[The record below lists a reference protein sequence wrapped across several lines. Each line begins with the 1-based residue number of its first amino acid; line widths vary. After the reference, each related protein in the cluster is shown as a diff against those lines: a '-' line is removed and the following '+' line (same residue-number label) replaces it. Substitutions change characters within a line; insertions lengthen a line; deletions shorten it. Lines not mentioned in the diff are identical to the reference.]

1 MSQRSAVPESSR
13 KNRYWA
19 VAALV
24 LVAVAGAYWY
34 FSGSS
39 GAAKKS
45 AGPFGGMAGMA
56 TPVSVA
62 AVTQGRI
69 EFSLKA
75 IGTVTAINTVT
86 VRSRVDGELEE
97 IYFKEG
103 QKVHEGDLLAQRS
116 EEHTSALPSL
126 MRHSYAVFCLK
137 KQKNIIVTV
146 Q

>member
-103 QKVHEGDLLAQRS
+103 QKVHAGDLLAQIDPR
-116 EEHTSALPSL
+116 TYQVQLDQALEL
-126 MRHSYAVFCLK
+126 GRAHV
-137 KQKNIIVTV
+137 
-146 Q
+146 